1 MRRNSIICPTDL
13 SMYDDERIYQMIK
26 FKKYKIGII
35 DHNDNEV
42 IVMFKLLFKPLI
54 HMEESLSSYVYRI
67 AASNGCSVTQDFLS
81 LFSSN
86 MRNCDNNI
94 FSLKS
99 IQAIAASSDQPHQF
113 LENMSL
119 HYFKQRN
126 MEKGMLLKN
135 GIKYCPDC
143 LKEGKYHRYHWC
155 FHPVTVCLKHH
166 CYLLDECPSCK
177 RKISIR
183 SFMETQSCLN
193 CSQSFL
199 KVKSE
204 EVIED
209 QILFQS
215 QVYIQQL
222 LASEQSKDGPAPG
235 ISFTDAMQIASY
247 SFYLLEGL
255 KSFVHRNLPIHI
267 FTNKTGTSFRNQ
279 ANSLV
284 YANVYWM
291 YQNFP
296 VNFQSVLSCFKDKPS
311 ATMYE
316 QKNMF
321 EKLFVQNDCLKIQ
334 SAYNDFWIQEAD
346 AGNIRNDFSV
356 FKQHK
361 ALLKKRGYASKEE
374 VKKSTNLT
382 YQAVERI
389 LQMVDYKTIDKGRIT
404 RKRINVND
412 FRKKVKEKAQQISRD
427 EAAKQLGL
435 QRNTVSKFV
444 KEGIM
449 HADFSFDKSGLI
461 KRKQIEEII
470 GLCQKAWIKNTE
482 GKLSLHAAITKY
494 SVTGFS
500 IKHIIRFVKEG
511 KLIPYA
517 KVKKPN
523 LSNLHFDVQDIQV
536 CVEIIKNES
545 RQTRG
550 YYLSDVIEILGVGEK
565 TMHLFMKAQ
574 ILEPSNV
581 LVLKNGRKQY
591 LFDKKM
597 IDDFKKRFI
606 PIEQAAQQFQLSTYK
621 LRKWVREGTLNNAA
635 KGISQTCLLD
645 VQQIQKMHM

>member
-1 MRRNSIICPTDL
+1 
-13 SMYDDERIYQMIK
+13 
-26 FKKYKIGII
+26 
-35 DHNDNEV
+35 
-42 IVMFKLLFKPLI
+42 MFKLLFKPLI

-99 IQAIAASSDQPHQF
+99 IQAIVASSSQPLQRI
-113 LENMSL
+113 ENMSL
-119 HYFKQRN
+119 YSYQQRN
-126 MEKGMLLKN
+126 MEKGLLLKN
-135 GIKYCPDC
+135 GIKYCLDC
-143 LKEGKYHRYHWC
+143 LKEGEYHRYHWC
-155 FHPVTVCLKHH
+155 FHPVTLCLKHH
-166 CYLLDECPSCK
+166 CYLLDECQSCK
-177 RKISIR
+177 RKISMR
-183 SFMETQSCLN
+183 SFMETQLCPN

-204 EVIED
+204 TVTED

-215 QVYIQQL
+215 QVYIQRL
-222 LASEQSKDGPAPG
+222 LASEQCKGGQALG
-235 ISFTDAMQIASY
+235 VSFTDAMQIASY

-255 KSFVHRNLPIHI
+255 KSFVHKNLPIHI

-296 VNFQSVLSCFKDKPS
+296 VNFHRVLSCFKDKPS

-316 QKNMF
+316 QKKMF
-321 EKLFVQNDCLKIQ
+321 EKLFVQKDCLKIQ

-356 FKQHK
+356 FKQEK

-389 LQMVDYKTIDKGRIT
+389 LQMVDYKTIEKGRIT

-412 FRKKVKEKAQQISRD
+412 FRKKVKEKAQLVSRD
-427 EAAKQLGL
+427 VAAKQLGL
-435 QRNTVSKFV
+435 QRDTVSKLV
-444 KEGIM
+444 KEGVL
-449 HADFSFDKSGLI
+449 HVDYSFDQSGLV

-470 GLCQKAWIKNTE
+470 GLCQKAKTKNTE

-500 IKHIIRFVKEG
+500 IKYIIRFIREG
-511 KLIPYA
+511 RLIPYTT
-517 KVKKPN
+517 VENPN
-523 LSNLHFDVQDIQV
+523 LTKLYFDVKDTQA

-565 TMHLFMKAQ
+565 TMHLFMKARV
-574 ILEPSNV
+574 LEPSKV

-591 LFDKKM
+591 LFEKKM
-597 IDDFKKRFI
+597 VDDFKRRFI
-606 PIEQAAQQFQLSTYK
+606 PIEQAAQQFQISTYK
-621 LRKWVREGTLNNAA
+621 LRKWVSEGTLNDAA
-635 KGISQTCLLD
+635 KDLSRTCLLD
-645 VQQIQKMHM
+645 VHQIKKMGAYMKENK

>member
-1 MRRNSIICPTDL
+1 MVKL
-13 SMYDDERIYQMIK
+13 SFRP
-26 FKKYKIGII
+26 
-35 DHNDNEV
+35 NV
-42 IVMFKLLFKPLI
+42 ISD
-54 HMEESLSSYVYRI
+54 ESLSSYAYRI

-99 IQAIAASSDQPHQF
+99 IQTIAISSSKPLQRI
-113 LENMSL
+113 ENMSL
-119 HYFKQRN
+119 YSYQQRN
-126 MEKGMLLKN
+126 MEKGLLLKN

-143 LKEGKYHRYHWC
+143 LKEGNYHRYHWC

-177 RKISIR
+177 RKISMR
-183 SFMETQSCLN
+183 SFMETQSCSN

-204 EVIED
+204 EVTED

-222 LASEQSKDGPAPG
+222 LASEQCYDGQASG
-235 ISFTDAMQIASY
+235 VSFTDAMKIASY

-255 KSFVHRNLPIHI
+255 ESFVHKNSPIHI
-267 FTNKTGTSFRNQ
+267 FTNKTGTSFQNKV
-279 ANSLV
+279 NSLV
-284 YANVYWM
+284 YTNVYWM

-296 VNFQSVLSCFKDKPS
+296 VNFHRVLSCFKDKPS

-316 QKNMF
+316 QKKMF
-321 EKLFVQNDCLKIQ
+321 EKLFLQKDRSKIQ
-334 SAYNDFWIQEAD
+334 SAYTDFWIQEAD
-346 AGNIRNDFSV
+346 AGNIRRDFSV
-356 FKQHK
+356 FKQEK

-389 LQMVDYKTIDKGRIT
+389 LQMVDYKTIEKGRIT

-412 FRKKVKEKAQQISRD
+412 FRKKLNEKAQQVSRD
-427 EAAKQLGL
+427 VAAKKLGL
-435 QRNTVSKFV
+435 QRDTVSKLV
-444 KEGIM
+444 REGVLHI
-449 HADFSFDKSGLI
+449 DQSFDKSGLV

-470 GLCQKAWIKNTE
+470 GLCQKARIKTTE

-500 IKHIIRFVKEG
+500 IKHIIRFLKEE
-511 KLIPYA
+511 KLIPYT
-517 KVKKPN
+517 KVENPN
-523 LSNLHFDVQDIQV
+523 LTNLYFDVKDIQA
-536 CVEIIKNES
+536 CVEIIKNE
-545 RQTRG
+545 RRYHRG
-550 YYLSDVIEILGVGEK
+550 YHLSDVMEVLGIGEK
-565 TMHLFMKAQ
+565 TMHLFMKARL
-574 ILEPSNV
+574 LEPYKI
-581 LVLKNGRKQY
+581 LTLKNGKKQY
-591 LFDKKM
+591 LFNKQQV
-597 IDDFKKRFI
+597 DDFRGRFLT
-606 PIEQAAQQFQLSTYK
+606 IEEAVRQFQLSSYII
-621 LRKWVREGTLNNAA
+621 RKWIKDGRLTDVA
-635 KGISQTCLLD
+635 KGLSRSYLLD
-645 VQQIQKMHM
+645 SHQIQRILI